1 MRSDANIRYGGRGLI
16 AWPDRGLTTPRKRTA
31 MTGAKGDGS
40 PGGLRKIAVTISH
53 VQRFFEMIAWR
64 PPFADVRLN
73 GANRILRHLAESR
86 NRLVFSSNRRLG
98 EAHEDGG
105 AQLANLLDPDSTK
118 LRFTPLVRFS
128 DARPAN
134 TLDQNRCIRVQF
146 SRAGYRVGL
155 RIRHETGS
163 LGVRS
168 SNGKIALIPPLDKQ
182 IVVTH
187 LGSPFSPERWASCQT
202 KIWRM
207 VAMAGVI

>member
-1 MRSDANIRYGGRGLI
+1 
-16 AWPDRGLTTPRKRTA
+16 
-31 MTGAKGDGS
+31 
-40 PGGLRKIAVTISH
+40 
-53 VQRFFEMIAWR
+53 
-64 PPFADVRLN
+64 
-73 GANRILRHLAESR
+73 
-86 NRLVFSSNRRLG
+86 VFLSNRRG

-105 AQLANLLDPDSTK
+105 AQLANLLDPDRTK

-134 TLDQNRCIRVQF
+134 TLDQNRCFRVQF

-168 SNGKIALIPPLDKQ
+168 SDGKIALIPPLDKQ

-187 LGSPFSPERWASCQT
+187 LGSPFSPGRWASCQT